1 MTTNINKA
9 FIEGLL
15 TFGGRGWK
23 LGGGILLGEFSLV
36 GELSNFLGAG

>member
-9 FIEGLL
+9 FIEGIL

-23 LGGGILLGEFSLV
+23 LGGGILLGGIFS
-36 GELSNFLGAG
+36 GGGNE